1 MTTSPSENNGVAT
14 RVEEKEFIMERIFNA
29 PRELV
34 FDAYTQPEHLK
45 RWWAPLP
52 YTVPTCRID
61 LRPGGVWH
69 YSMRSPQGEEHW
81 ARSVYR
87 EIVRPERLVYTSTF
101 ADEHG
106 NPTDDIPEQLNTV
119 TFEPLDGKTKLTIRV
134 GFDTAENLQL
144 TLKMGM
150 VEGMTMTMN
159 HLGELFEKGEISA

>member
-1 MTTSPSENNGVAT
+1 MTTNQSANNAVTT
-14 RVEEKEFIMERIFNA
+14 RIEEKEFITERIFNA
-29 PRELV
+29 PPELV

-52 YTVPTCRID
+52 YTIPTCTVD

-69 YSMRSPQGEEHW
+69 YSMRSPEGEVHW

-87 EIVRPERLVYTSTF
+87 EIVRPERLEYTSTF

-106 NPTDDIPEQLNTV
+106 NATDDIPEQLNKV
-119 TFEPLDGKTKLTIRV
+119 TFEPFEGRTKLTIRV
-134 GFDTAENLQL
+134 QFDSQADLQA

-150 VEGMTMTMN
+150 VEGMTMIFN
-159 HLGELFEKGEISA
+159 HLDELFLKGEIA